1 MVALSVFGPNCPSF
15 SIDVS
20 STPHWRGISSC
31 CCLFRPSSSSSSSME
46 FPPEG
51 YRRNVGI
58 CLFNPSGKIFA
69 ASRLNRPEVWEMPQ
83 GGVNEGEDLTTA
95 AKRELAEETG
105 VVSAEIIAELPYWLS
120 YDFSPETSIKLSKH
134 WGVRYKG
141 QTQKWFLMK
150 FTGKEEEINLLGD
163 GTERQEFGEW
173 LWMSIEQIMNQ
184 TADVRKPVYAQVMK
198 EFGNFI
204 LGNECDDVSFKQSE
218 TQLVS

>member
-1 MVALSVFGPNCPSF
+1 MFKDYVLS
-15 SIDVS
+15 
-20 STPHWRGISSC
+20 
-31 CCLFRPSSSSSSSME
+31 PSS
-46 FPPEG
+46 FHVRLIDPEA
-51 YRRNVGI
+51 RDR
-58 CLFNPSGKIFA
+58 
-69 ASRLNRPEVWEMPQ
+69 
-83 GGVNEGEDLTTA
+83 
-95 AKRELAEETG
+95 
-105 VVSAEIIAELPYWLS
+105 
-120 YDFSPETSIKLSKH
+120 
-134 WGVRYKG
+134 
-141 QTQKWFLMK
+141 FLMK

>member
-95 AKRELAEETG
+95 AKRELTEETG
-105 VVSAEIIAELPYWLS
+105 VVSAEIIAELPYWLT

-198 EFGNFI
+198 EFGNVI

>member
-83 GGVNEGEDLTTA
+83 GGVNEGEDFTTA
-95 AKRELAEETG
+95 AKRELTEETG
-105 VVSAEIIAELPYWLS
+105 VVSAEIIAELPYWLT